1 MLDVW
6 RSWGWQLGTEAC
18 SEPLCPSLQGPPT
31 EEDFSEV
38 MTQVQE
44 VGSPRLLCGR
54 GLVPSLFSLLLRFPW
69 AVGVM
74 ACLRAFS
81 KYVVSLT
88 LLH

>member
-6 RSWGWQLGTEAC
+6 RSWGWHLGTEAC

-44 VGSPRLLCGR
+44 VGSPRLLRGR
-54 GLVPSLFSLLLRFPW
+54 GAVPS
-69 AVGVM
+69 VGVM

-81 KYVVSLT
+81 KCVVTLT